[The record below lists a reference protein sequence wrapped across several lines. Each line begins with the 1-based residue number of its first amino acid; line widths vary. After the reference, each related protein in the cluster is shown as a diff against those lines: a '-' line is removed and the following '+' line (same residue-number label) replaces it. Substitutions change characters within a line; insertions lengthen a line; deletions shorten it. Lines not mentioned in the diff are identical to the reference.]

1 MTGPFPEAAFLQN
14 IPDIMLYIPQTFH
27 GDSANTLVE
36 LANRQAVAVHFKF
49 GARILCKVIYWTL
62 SKMWK

>member
-1 MTGPFPEAAFLQN
+1 
-14 IPDIMLYIPQTFH
+14 
-27 GDSANTLVE
+27 
-36 LANRQAVAVHFKF
+36 VAVHFKF